1 MKINKRL
8 QAICDLIPENSQV
21 IDVGA
26 DHALVDIYLNKIKKC
41 DCLATDISK
50 EAINRAQKNIEKANA
65 KVKTQVLD
73 GLPDLNDEIII
84 ISGMGAKTIINILKH
99 KITNDLILSPN
110 NNTHLVRKAMRKKGY
125 HIEKELVIKE
135 KRYYVITYYKY
146 GKGLKCD
153 DIVSPFLI
161 NNIPYMRKLLNYYQ
175 VKSMNEKNKIK
186 KFKYK
191 QIVRKIKKKVK

>member
-1 MKINKRL
+1 
-8 QAICDLIPENSQV
+8 
-21 IDVGA
+21 
-26 DHALVDIYLNKIKKC
+26 
-41 DCLATDISK
+41 
-50 EAINRAQKNIEKANA
+50 
-65 KVKTQVLD
+65 
-73 GLPDLNDEIII
+73 
-84 ISGMGAKTIINILKH
+84 
-99 KITNDLILSPN
+99 
-110 NNTHLVRKAMRKKGY
+110 MRKKGY

-191 QIVRKIKKKVK
+191 RIVKKIKKKVK